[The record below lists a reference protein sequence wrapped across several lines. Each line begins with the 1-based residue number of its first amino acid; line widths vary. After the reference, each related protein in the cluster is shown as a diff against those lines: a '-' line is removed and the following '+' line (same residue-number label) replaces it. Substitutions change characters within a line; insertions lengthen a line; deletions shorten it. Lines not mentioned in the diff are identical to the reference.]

1 LILITPHRADCAHA
15 EFKRKLEMPRRR
27 EVPKRDILPDP
38 KFKSVELSKFMNVIM
53 ESGKKAV
60 AERIVYGALDLIEKK
75 ISKDPLE
82 VFTTAMANIKPLVEV
97 KSRRVGGANYQV
109 PMEVRPIRRIAL
121 AMRWLKEAARKRGEK
136 SMAQRLANELME
148 ALEGRGGA
156 MKKRDEVH
164 RMAEANKAFSHF
176 RF

>member
-1 LILITPHRADCAHA
+1 
-15 EFKRKLEMPRRR
+15 MPRRR

-38 KFKSVELSKFMNVIM
+38 KFGSQDVAKFVNVLM
-53 ESGKKAV
+53 SSGKKSV
-60 AERIVYGALDLIEKK
+60 AEHIIYGAFAQ
-75 ISKDPLE
+75 ISQKTGKDPIE
-82 VFTTAMANIKPLVEV
+82 VFTLALSNVRPMVEV

-109 PMEVRPIRRIAL
+109 PVEVRPARRSAL
-121 AMRWLKEAARKRGEK
+121 AMRWLKESARKRGEK
-136 SMAQRLANELME
+136 SMGIRLAGELMD
-148 ALEGRGGA
+148 AAEGRGGA